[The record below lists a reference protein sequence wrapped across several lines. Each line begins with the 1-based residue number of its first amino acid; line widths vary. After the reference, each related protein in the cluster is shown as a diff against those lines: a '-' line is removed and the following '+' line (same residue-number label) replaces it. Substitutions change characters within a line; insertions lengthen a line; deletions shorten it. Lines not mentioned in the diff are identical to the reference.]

1 MGGKMEMK
9 KILVIDD
16 EESVR
21 KAFSLALED
30 SDYIVDT
37 VESGEKGLEKYRNQG
52 YDLIY
57 LDLKMPGM
65 NGVETLREIRKINY
79 DVPVYIVTAFHQE
92 FFEQLQSVQG
102 EGISYE
108 LLNKPVNLDQ
118 IIMVTKGV
126 LGE

>member
-1 MGGKMEMK
+1 MK

-30 SDYIVDT
+30 TDYLVDIA
-37 VESGEKGLEKYRNQG
+37 ESGEKGIEKYRNEVH
-52 YDLIY
+52 DMIY

-65 NGVETLREIRKINY
+65 NGVETLREIRRIN
-79 DVPVYIVTAFHQE
+79 DNVPVYIVTAFHQE
-92 FFEQLQSVQG
+92 FLEQLQSVQRD
-102 EGISYE
+102 GISFE

-118 IIMVTKGV
+118 IIMVTEGV